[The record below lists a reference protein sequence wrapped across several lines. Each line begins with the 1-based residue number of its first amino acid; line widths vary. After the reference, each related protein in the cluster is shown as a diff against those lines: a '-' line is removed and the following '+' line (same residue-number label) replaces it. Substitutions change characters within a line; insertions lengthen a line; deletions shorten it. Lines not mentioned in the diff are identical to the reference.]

1 MDVIRDMKYRLIN
14 SGAINASMS
23 GSGSAVYGVFDNL
36 YLAQRSYD
44 IFKKE
49 FNEVFLTKTINE

>member
-1 MDVIRDMKYRLIN
+1 MKYRLIN